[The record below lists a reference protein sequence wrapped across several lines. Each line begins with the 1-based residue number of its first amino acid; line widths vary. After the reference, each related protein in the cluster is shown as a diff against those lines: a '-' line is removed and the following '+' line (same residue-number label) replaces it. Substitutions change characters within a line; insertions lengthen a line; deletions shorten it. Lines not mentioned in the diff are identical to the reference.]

1 MHNIASKYRRNQA
14 RPFALMVIPIFE
26 VRNPWGFL
34 RCRVMRKIGA
44 IFGIT
49 ALAAV
54 VFSSPPAAAFGLH
67 LGPLHFG
74 LPFVGHHYH
83 HHRLYMRANPKEA
96 RIRSNDIGR
105 ANSEEAR
112 IRSNDIARSETE
124 SSKGTTSALLYPS
137 IALPSIIENIFFPT
151 YSSPWPFDYQAIF
164 TTAFAKAPRQDP
176 SLCQVSFDPSAIIGR
191 ISNEVML
198 TADQSQL
205 LQRLGGALGAASG
218 YLAKSCSKEM
228 PAQSVARLQLMESQ
242 LEELSMALNIVRQ
255 PLFDFEQSLNADQQS
270 RLAIASSQGS
280 LDSQTQSGNI
290 AGGCGSPSAIDW
302 SINEISQSV
311 RPTTAQRDALD
322 DVRRSF
328 DDAARDLETHCPT
341 TIPAT
346 ALNRL
351 DTIQGRLDSTW
362 RATLSIQVA
371 LANFETELNDA
382 QKIRFGAMN
391 FAARE
396 SAQPVQRDAGS
407 RTNRQSP

>member
-1 MHNIASKYRRNQA
+1 
-14 RPFALMVIPIFE
+14 
-26 VRNPWGFL
+26 
-34 RCRVMRKIGA
+34 MRKIGA

-83 HHRLYMRANPKEA
+83 RHRLYMRANPKET
-96 RIRSNDIGR
+96 RRPNDIGR
-105 ANSEEAR
+105 ANPKEAR
-112 IRSNDIARSETE
+112 IRPNEIGRSE
-124 SSKGTTSALLYPS
+124 SGSLKGTTSALLYPS
-137 IALPSIIENIFFPT
+137 IALPSIIDNIFFPT

-164 TTAFAKAPRQDP
+164 TTAFAKTPRQDP
-176 SLCQVSFDPSAIIGR
+176 SLCQASFDPRSVIGR

-218 YLAKSCSKEM
+218 YLAKSCSKEI
-228 PAQSVARLQLMESQ
+228 PAQPVARLQLMESQ
-242 LEELSMALNIVRQ
+242 LQELSMALNIAHQ
-255 PLFDFEQSLNADQQS
+255 PVLDFEQSLNADQQS
-270 RLAIASSQGS
+270 RLAVASSQGS
-280 LDSQTQSGNI
+280 PSGNI
-290 AGGCGSPSAIDW
+290 VSGCGSPSAIDW
-302 SINEISQSV
+302 SINEINQSV
-311 RPTTAQRDALD
+311 HPTTAQRDALD

-328 DDAARDLETHCPT
+328 DNAAHDLETHCPT

-346 ALNRL
+346 TLNRL
-351 DTIQGRLDSTW
+351 DTIQARLDSTW

-371 LANFETELNDA
+371 LANFEAKLNDA
-382 QKIRFGAMN
+382 QKVRFDTMN

-396 SAQPVQRDAGS
+396 STQPVQRNVGS
-407 RTNRQSP
+407 GH

>member
-1 MHNIASKYRRNQA
+1 
-14 RPFALMVIPIFE
+14 
-26 VRNPWGFL
+26 
-34 RCRVMRKIGA
+34 MRKIGA
-44 IFGIT
+44 ICLRI
-49 ALAAV
+49 AAVAAV
-54 VFSSPPAAAFGLH
+54 VLSPLPAAAFGLH
-67 LGPLHFG
+67 LGPFHFG
-74 LPFVGHHYH
+74 LPLLGHHYH

-96 RIRSNDIGR
+96 RRPNDIGPSNPKEARIRPNDIGR
-105 ANSEEAR
+105 SE
-112 IRSNDIARSETE
+112 SGSL
-124 SSKGTTSALLYPS
+124 KGTTSALLYPS

-176 SLCQVSFDPSAIIGR
+176 SHCQASFDPSAVIGR

-218 YLAKSCSKEM
+218 YLARSCSKEI
-228 PAQSVARLQLMESQ
+228 PAQPVARLQLMESQ

-255 PLFDFEQSLNADQQS
+255 PLLDFEQSLNADQRS
-270 RLAIASSQGS
+270 RFAVASSQGS
-280 LDSQTQSGNI
+280 LDRQIQSGNI

-302 SINEISQSV
+302 SINEINQSV
-311 RPTTAQRDALD
+311 QPTTAQRDAFD

-328 DDAARDLETHCPT
+328 DDAAHDLETHCPT

-346 ALNRL
+346 ALSRL
-351 DTIQGRLDSTW
+351 DTIQARLDSTW

-371 LANFETELNDA
+371 LSNFETALNDA
-382 QKIRFGAMN
+382 QKIRFDAMN

-396 SAQPVQRDAGS
+396 SVQPVQRDAGS
-407 RTNRQSP
+407 GH

>member
-1 MHNIASKYRRNQA
+1 
-14 RPFALMVIPIFE
+14 
-26 VRNPWGFL
+26 
-34 RCRVMRKIGA
+34 MRKIGA

-83 HHRLYMRANPKEA
+83 GHHLYMRANPREA
-96 RIRSNDIGR
+96 RIRPNMR
-105 ANSEEAR
+105 ANPREAR
-112 IRSNDIARSETE
+112 IRPNDIARSDSG

-164 TTAFAKAPRQDP
+164 TTAFAKALRQDP
-176 SLCQVSFDPSAIIGR
+176 SLCQAFDPSTAIGR
-191 ISNEVML
+191 ISNGVML

-218 YLAKSCSKEM
+218 YLAISCSKEI
-228 PAQSVARLQLMESQ
+228 PAQPLARLQLMQSQ
-242 LEELSMALNIVRQ
+242 LEELSMALDIMRQ
-255 PLFDFEQSLNADQQS
+255 PLLDFEQSLNADQQS
-270 RLAIASSQGS
+270 RLAVASSQGPP
-280 LDSQTQSGNI
+280 SGNI
-290 AGGCGSPSAIDW
+290 VGGCGSPSAIDW
-302 SINEISQSV
+302 SINEINQFV
-311 RPTTAQRDALD
+311 QPTTAQRDALD

-351 DTIQGRLDSTW
+351 DTIQARLDSTW

-382 QKIRFGAMN
+382 QKIRFDAMN

-396 SAQPVQRDAGS
+396 TVQPVQRDAGS
-407 RTNRQSP
+407 GH

>member
-1 MHNIASKYRRNQA
+1 
-14 RPFALMVIPIFE
+14 
-26 VRNPWGFL
+26 
-34 RCRVMRKIGA
+34 MRKIGA

-83 HHRLYMRANPKEA
+83 RHRLYLRANPREARIRPNMRANPREA
-96 RIRSNDIGR
+96 RIRP
-105 ANSEEAR
+105 
-112 IRSNDIARSETE
+112 NDIARSDSG

-164 TTAFAKAPRQDP
+164 TTAFAKALRQDP
-176 SLCQVSFDPSAIIGR
+176 SLCQASFDPSAIIGR

-218 YLAKSCSKEM
+218 YLAKSCSKEI
-228 PAQSVARLQLMESQ
+228 PAQPVARLQLMQSQ
-242 LEELSMALNIVRQ
+242 LEELSMALDIMRQ
-255 PLFDFEQSLNADQQS
+255 SLLDFEQSLNADQQS
-270 RLAIASSQGS
+270 RLAVASSQGPP
-280 LDSQTQSGNI
+280 SGNI
-290 AGGCGSPSAIDW
+290 VGGCGSPSAIDW
-302 SINEISQSV
+302 SINEINQSV
-311 RPTTAQRDALD
+311 QPTTAQRDALD

-351 DTIQGRLDSTW
+351 DTTQARLDSTW

-371 LANFETELNDA
+371 LANFEVELNDA
-382 QKIRFGAMN
+382 QKIRFDTIN
-391 FAARE
+391 FATRE
-396 SAQPVQRDAGS
+396 SAQPVQRDVGLGH
-407 RTNRQSP
+407 